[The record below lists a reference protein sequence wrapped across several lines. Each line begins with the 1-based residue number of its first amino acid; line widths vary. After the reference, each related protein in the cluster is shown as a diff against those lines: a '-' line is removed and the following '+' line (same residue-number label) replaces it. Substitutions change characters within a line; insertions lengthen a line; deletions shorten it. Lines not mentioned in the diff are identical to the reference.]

1 MVLGLLSQNGF
12 SYPVSFIENSLLGLA
27 EDKTLAESMISYT
40 YLGETIIVGDPTFHY
55 SV

>member
-12 SYPVSFIENSLLGLA
+12 SYPASFIKTSLPGLA
-27 EDKTLAESMISYT
+27 EGKTLAESMISHT